1 MTATTQFYGTG
12 RRKTATARVYLRPG
26 SGRIL
31 INDRELED
39 YFPRASLRMDL
50 QRPLK
55 MTEVEGQYDV
65 IVNLQG
71 GGMAA
76 QAGALRL
83 GLSRALLELNPA
95 FRATLKPVG
104 FLTRDARE
112 VERKKYGRAGARR
125 RFQFSKR

>member
-1 MTATTQFYGTG
+1 MSAMTQFYGTG
-12 RRKTATARVYLRPG
+12 RRKSATARVYLRPG

-50 QRPLK
+50 LRPLK

-83 GLSRALLELNPA
+83 GLSRALLEVNPS